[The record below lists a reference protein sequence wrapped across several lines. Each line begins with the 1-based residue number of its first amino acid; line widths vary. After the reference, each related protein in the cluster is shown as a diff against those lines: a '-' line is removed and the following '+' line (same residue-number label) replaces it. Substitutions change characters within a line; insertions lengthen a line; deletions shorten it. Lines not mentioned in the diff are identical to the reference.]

1 MCGNRCWFTTARR
14 HGPSLAADIATTF
27 SRPVSLDEVSVLAA
41 DGDVTVRRWLTDLGR
56 SMA

>member
-1 MCGNRCWFTTARR
+1 MCGNRCCYTTARR
-14 HGPSLAADIATTF
+14 HGPSLAAIATAF

-41 DGDVTVRRWLTDLGR
+41 DGDVIVRRWLTDLGR